1 MSTTFVTALLS
12 VRANMTYTEL
22 GKGKQRKEHIENG
35 TNRIVAQ
42 FGDKPSRE
50 AFVAYCENSMSRHPN
65 AVNEGFELRVSWAT
79 DELDPNNPDD
89 VQRGMEHAYL
99 LCHELAPDSPC
110 WVTMHTDGD
119 GGCVHAHA
127 TIVNHDVRTGLAI
140 NKGDTSLYAPRVQA
154 VNDELSR
161 ANGLQVL
168 GTDKSRETWEER
180 SATLDAKSFDRH
192 LGDKIAF
199 ARDNADS
206 MEAFKKNLEYAGV
219 TLTETAKTDK
229 KTGEVTT
236 GWSYKAK
243 DVWGPKM
250 RTRKRRASKL
260 CDEFTKSGI
269 EAYFEEKQAQAQAE
283 QSEVLSVEPEVQS
296 VQSEVTPVE
305 SEKTHEQSDFSPT
318 AVIAEAHEEPQE
330 ASQNDFHVYE
340 PSADDVSDMAGD
352 LRRAYMRHCD
362 AKGQNYMDDTYHRFV
377 SVQADPHDAWLE
389 LHAEVA
395 RAREEF
401 HRTKAELD
409 AVKQQRKDFAVGMA
423 IFRAVNRKSQSP
435 MTRMMADMYA
445 MMFQQM
451 MQAKREEAERKLYE
465 RRKAMWDAEKALK
478 NELKR
483 GEIGYKPHELPESLK
498 RIAEGYGR
506 SDDEKSLGDW

>member
-89 VQRGMEHAYL
+89 IQRGMEHAYL

-168 GTDKSRETWEER
+168 GADKSHTTWEER

-243 DVWGPKM
+243 DVWGPKL

-260 CDEFTKSGI
+260 CDEFTKDGI
-269 EAYFEEKQAQAQAE
+269 EAYFEEKQAQAEEQA
-283 QSEVLSVEPEVQS
+283 QKAPTEPEVVAAVPEDVPQDVRTHQS
-296 VQSEVTPVE
+296 P
-305 SEKTHEQSDFSPT
+305 
-318 AVIAEAHEEPQE
+318 EPQPIPAVPE
-330 ASQNDFHVYE
+330 PDTPQEDFHVYE

-352 LRRAYMRHCD
+352 LRRAYVRHCEG
-362 AKGQNYMDDTYHRFV
+362 KGQNYMDDTYHRFV

-435 MTRMMADMYA
+435 MARMMADMYA

-498 RIAEGYGR
+498 RITEGYGR
-506 SDDEKSLGDW
+506 SDDDKSLGDW

>member
-89 VQRGMEHAYL
+89 IQRGMEHAYL

-168 GTDKSRETWEER
+168 GADKSHTTWEER

-236 GWSYKAK
+236 GWSYRTI
-243 DVWGPKM
+243 DVWGPKH
-250 RTRKRRASKL
+250 RSRKRRASNL
-260 CDEFTKSGI
+260 CDDFTKDGI
-269 EAYFEEKQAQAQAE
+269 EAYFEEKQAQAEEQA
-283 QSEVLSVEPEVQS
+283 QKAPTEPEVVAAVPEDVPQDVQTHQS
-296 VQSEVTPVE
+296 P
-305 SEKTHEQSDFSPT
+305 
-318 AVIAEAHEEPQE
+318 EPQPIPAVPE
-330 ASQNDFHVYE
+330 PDTPQEDFHVYE

-352 LRRAYMRHCD
+352 LRRAYVRHCEG
-362 AKGQNYMDDTYHRFV
+362 KGQNYMDDTYHRFV

-423 IFRAVNRKSQSP
+423 IFRAVSRKSQSP
-435 MTRMMADMYA
+435 MARMMADMYA

-498 RIAEGYGR
+498 RITEGYGR
-506 SDDEKSLGDW
+506 SDDDKSLGDW

>member
-89 VQRGMEHAYL
+89 IQRGMEHAYL

-168 GTDKSRETWEER
+168 GADKSHTTWEER

-229 KTGEVTT
+229 KTGEVTS

-250 RTRKRRASKL
+250 RTRKRRASNL
-260 CDEFTKSGI
+260 CDDFTKDGI
-269 EAYFEEKQAQAQAE
+269 EAYFEEKQAQAEEQA
-283 QSEVLSVEPEVQS
+283 QKAPTEPEVVAAVPEDVPQDVQTHQS
-296 VQSEVTPVE
+296 PEPE
-305 SEKTHEQSDFSPT
+305 PIP
-318 AVIAEAHEEPQE
+318 AVPEPDTPQE
-330 ASQNDFHVYE
+330 DFHVYE

-352 LRRAYMRHCD
+352 LRRAYVRHCEG
-362 AKGQNYMDDTYHRFV
+362 KGQNYMDDTYHRFV

-435 MTRMMADMYA
+435 MARMMADMYA

-498 RIAEGYGR
+498 RITEGYGR
-506 SDDEKSLGDW
+506 SDDDKSLGDW

>member
-89 VQRGMEHAYL
+89 IQRGMEHAYL

-168 GTDKSRETWEER
+168 GADKSHTTWEER

-250 RTRKRRASKL
+250 RTRKRRASNL
-260 CDEFTKSGI
+260 CDDFTKDGI
-269 EAYFEEKQAQAQAE
+269 EAYFEEKQAQAEEQA
-283 QSEVLSVEPEVQS
+283 QKAPTEPEVVAAVPEDVPQDVQTHQS
-296 VQSEVTPVE
+296 PEPE
-305 SEKTHEQSDFSPT
+305 PIP
-318 AVIAEAHEEPQE
+318 AVPEPDTPQE
-330 ASQNDFHVYE
+330 DFHVYE

-352 LRRAYMRHCD
+352 LRRAYVRHCEG
-362 AKGQNYMDDTYHRFV
+362 KGQNYMDDTYHRFV

-401 HRTKAELD
+401 YRTKAELD

-435 MTRMMADMYA
+435 MARMMADMYA

-498 RIAEGYGR
+498 RITEGYGR
-506 SDDEKSLGDW
+506 SDDDKSLGDW

>member
-89 VQRGMEHAYL
+89 IQRGMEHAYL

-168 GTDKSRETWEER
+168 GADKSHTTWEER

-250 RTRKRRASKL
+250 RTRKRRASNL
-260 CDEFTKSGI
+260 CDDFTKDGI
-269 EAYFEEKQAQAQAE
+269 EAYFEEKQAQAEEQA
-283 QSEVLSVEPEVQS
+283 QKAPTEPEVVAAVPEDVPQDVWTHQS
-296 VQSEVTPVE
+296 P
-305 SEKTHEQSDFSPT
+305 
-318 AVIAEAHEEPQE
+318 EPQPIPAVPE
-330 ASQNDFHVYE
+330 PDTPQEDFHVYE

-352 LRRAYMRHCD
+352 LRRAYVRHCEG
-362 AKGQNYMDDTYHRFV
+362 KGQNYMDDTYHRFV

-435 MTRMMADMYA
+435 MARMMADMYA

-498 RIAEGYGR
+498 RITEGYGR
-506 SDDEKSLGDW
+506 SDDDKSLGDW

>member
-89 VQRGMEHAYL
+89 IQRGMEHAYL

-168 GTDKSRETWEER
+168 GADKSHTTWEER

-250 RTRKRRASKL
+250 RTRKRRASNL
-260 CDEFTKSGI
+260 CDDFTKDGI
-269 EAYFEEKQAQAQAE
+269 EAYFEEKQAQAEEQA
-283 QSEVLSVEPEVQS
+283 QKAPTEPEVVAAVPEDVPQDVQTHQS
-296 VQSEVTPVE
+296 P
-305 SEKTHEQSDFSPT
+305 
-318 AVIAEAHEEPQE
+318 EPQPIPAVPE
-330 ASQNDFHVYE
+330 PDTPQEDFHVYE

-352 LRRAYMRHCD
+352 LRRAYVRHCEG
-362 AKGQNYMDDTYHRFV
+362 KGQNYMDDTYHRFV

-401 HRTKAELD
+401 YRTKAELD

-435 MTRMMADMYA
+435 MARMMADMYA

-498 RIAEGYGR
+498 RITEGYGR
-506 SDDEKSLGDW
+506 SDDDKSLGDW

>member
-89 VQRGMEHAYL
+89 IQRGMEHAYL

-168 GTDKSRETWEER
+168 GADKSHTTWEER

-250 RTRKRRASKL
+250 RTRKRRASNL
-260 CDEFTKSGI
+260 CDDFTKDGI
-269 EAYFEEKQAQAQAE
+269 EAYFEEKQAQAEEQA
-283 QSEVLSVEPEVQS
+283 QKAPTEPEVVAAVPEDVPQDVRTHQS
-296 VQSEVTPVE
+296 P
-305 SEKTHEQSDFSPT
+305 
-318 AVIAEAHEEPQE
+318 EPQPIPAVPE
-330 ASQNDFHVYE
+330 PDTPQEDFHVYE

-352 LRRAYMRHCD
+352 LRRAYVRHCEG
-362 AKGQNYMDDTYHRFV
+362 KGQNYMDDTYHRFV

-435 MTRMMADMYA
+435 MARMMADMYA

-498 RIAEGYGR
+498 RITEGYGR
-506 SDDEKSLGDW
+506 SDDDKSLGDW

>member
-89 VQRGMEHAYL
+89 IQRGMEHAYL

-168 GTDKSRETWEER
+168 GADKSHTTWEER

-250 RTRKRRASKL
+250 RTRKRRASNL
-260 CDEFTKSGI
+260 CDDFTKDGI
-269 EAYFEEKQAQAQAE
+269 EAYFEEKQAQAEEQA
-283 QSEVLSVEPEVQS
+283 QKAPTEPEVVAAVPEDVPQDVQTHQS
-296 VQSEVTPVE
+296 PEPE
-305 SEKTHEQSDFSPT
+305 PIP
-318 AVIAEAHEEPQE
+318 AVPEPDTPQE
-330 ASQNDFHVYE
+330 DFHVYE

-352 LRRAYMRHCD
+352 LRRAYVRHCEG
-362 AKGQNYMDDTYHRFV
+362 KGQSYMDDTYHRFV

-401 HRTKAELD
+401 YRTKAELD

-435 MTRMMADMYA
+435 MARMMADMYA

-498 RIAEGYGR
+498 RITEGYGR
-506 SDDEKSLGDW
+506 SDDDKSLGDW

>member
-1 MSTTFVTALLS
+1 MSTTYVQPLPDVQGRMS
-12 VRANMTYTEL
+12 YTEFGG
-22 GKGKQRKEHIENG
+22 GKKRREHIANG

-42 FGDKPSRE
+42 YGDMPSRGE
-50 AFVAYCENSMSRHPN
+50 FVAYCKENKLVHPN

-89 VQRGMEHAYL
+89 IQRGMEHAYL

-168 GTDKSRETWEER
+168 GADKSHTTWEER

-250 RTRKRRASKL
+250 RTRKRRASNL
-260 CDEFTKSGI
+260 CDDFTKDGI
-269 EAYFEEKQAQAQAE
+269 EAYFEEKQAQAEEQA
-283 QSEVLSVEPEVQS
+283 QKAPTEPEVVAAVPEDVPQDVQTHQS
-296 VQSEVTPVE
+296 PEPE
-305 SEKTHEQSDFSPT
+305 PIP
-318 AVIAEAHEEPQE
+318 AVPEPDTPQE
-330 ASQNDFHVYE
+330 DFHVYE

-352 LRRAYMRHCD
+352 LRRAYVRHCEG
-362 AKGQNYMDDTYHRFV
+362 KGQNYMDDTYHRFV

-423 IFRAVNRKSQSP
+423 IFRAVSRKSQSP
-435 MTRMMADMYA
+435 MARMMADMYA

-498 RIAEGYGR
+498 RITEGYGR
-506 SDDEKSLGDW
+506 SDDDKSLGDW

>member
-1 MSTTFVTALLS
+1 MSTTYVQPLPDVQGRMS
-12 VRANMTYTEL
+12 YTEFGG
-22 GKGKQRKEHIENG
+22 GKKRREHIANG

-42 FGDKPSRE
+42 YGDMPSRGE
-50 AFVAYCENSMSRHPN
+50 FVAYCKENKLVHPN

-89 VQRGMEHAYL
+89 IQRGMEHAYL

-168 GTDKSRETWEER
+168 GADKSHTTWEER

-250 RTRKRRASKL
+250 RTRKRRASNL
-260 CDEFTKSGI
+260 CDDFTKDGI
-269 EAYFEEKQAQAQAE
+269 EAYFEEKQAQAEEQA
-283 QSEVLSVEPEVQS
+283 QKAPTEPEVVAAVPEDVPQDVQTHQS
-296 VQSEVTPVE
+296 PEPE
-305 SEKTHEQSDFSPT
+305 PIP
-318 AVIAEAHEEPQE
+318 AVPEPDTPQE
-330 ASQNDFHVYE
+330 DFHVYE

-352 LRRAYMRHCD
+352 LRRAYVRHCEG
-362 AKGQNYMDDTYHRFV
+362 KGQNYMDDTYHRFV

-435 MTRMMADMYA
+435 MARMMADMYA

-498 RIAEGYGR
+498 RITEGYGR
-506 SDDEKSLGDW
+506 SDDDKSLGDW

>member
-89 VQRGMEHAYL
+89 IQRGMEHAYL

-168 GTDKSRETWEER
+168 GADKSHTTWEER

-250 RTRKRRASKL
+250 RTRKRRASNL
-260 CDEFTKSGI
+260 CDDFTKDGI
-269 EAYFEEKQAQAQAE
+269 EAYFEEKQAQAEEQA
-283 QSEVLSVEPEVQS
+283 QKVPTEPEVVAAVPEDVPQDVQTHQS
-296 VQSEVTPVE
+296 P
-305 SEKTHEQSDFSPT
+305 
-318 AVIAEAHEEPQE
+318 EPQPIPAVPE
-330 ASQNDFHVYE
+330 PDTPQEDFHVYE

-352 LRRAYMRHCD
+352 LRRAYVRHCEG
-362 AKGQNYMDDTYHRFV
+362 KGQNYMDDTYHRFV

-401 HRTKAELD
+401 YRTKAELD

-435 MTRMMADMYA
+435 MARMMADMYA

-498 RIAEGYGR
+498 RITEGYGR
-506 SDDEKSLGDW
+506 SDDDKSLGDW

>member
-89 VQRGMEHAYL
+89 IQRGMEHAYL

-168 GTDKSRETWEER
+168 GADKSHTTWEER

-243 DVWGPKM
+243 DVWGPKL

-260 CDEFTKSGI
+260 CDEFTKDGI
-269 EAYFEEKQAQAQAE
+269 EAYFEEKQAQAEEQA
-283 QSEVLSVEPEVQS
+283 QKAPTEPEVVAAVPEDVPQDVRTHQS
-296 VQSEVTPVE
+296 P
-305 SEKTHEQSDFSPT
+305 
-318 AVIAEAHEEPQE
+318 EPQPIPAVPE
-330 ASQNDFHVYE
+330 PDTPQEDFHVYE
-340 PSADDVSDMAGD
+340 PSADDVSDMARD
-352 LRRAYMRHCD
+352 LRRAYVRHCEG
-362 AKGQNYMDDTYHRFV
+362 KGQSYMDDTYHRFV

-435 MTRMMADMYA
+435 MARMMADMYA

-498 RIAEGYGR
+498 RITEGYGR
-506 SDDEKSLGDW
+506 SDDDKSLGDW

>member
-1 MSTTFVTALLS
+1 MSTTYVQPLPDVQGRMS
-12 VRANMTYTEL
+12 YTEFGG
-22 GKGKQRKEHIENG
+22 GKKRREHIANG

-42 FGDKPSRE
+42 YGDMPSRGE
-50 AFVAYCENSMSRHPN
+50 FVAYCKENKLVHPN

-89 VQRGMEHAYL
+89 IQRGMEHAYL

-168 GTDKSRETWEER
+168 GADKSHTTWEER

-250 RTRKRRASKL
+250 RTRKRRASNL
-260 CDEFTKSGI
+260 CDDFTKDGI
-269 EAYFEEKQAQAQAE
+269 EAYFEEKQAQAEEQA
-283 QSEVLSVEPEVQS
+283 QKVPTEPEVVAAVPEDVPQDVQTHQS
-296 VQSEVTPVE
+296 PEPE
-305 SEKTHEQSDFSPT
+305 PIP
-318 AVIAEAHEEPQE
+318 AVPEPDTPQE
-330 ASQNDFHVYE
+330 DFHVYE

-352 LRRAYMRHCD
+352 LRRAYVRHCEG
-362 AKGQNYMDDTYHRFV
+362 KGQNYMDDTYHRFV

-435 MTRMMADMYA
+435 MARMMADMYA

-498 RIAEGYGR
+498 RITEGYGR
-506 SDDEKSLGDW
+506 SDDDKSLGDW

>member
-1 MSTTFVTALLS
+1 MSTTYVQPLPDVQGRMS
-12 VRANMTYTEL
+12 YTEFGG
-22 GKGKQRKEHIENG
+22 GKKRREHIANG

-42 FGDKPSRE
+42 YGDMPSRGE
-50 AFVAYCENSMSRHPN
+50 FVAYCKENKLVHPN

-89 VQRGMEHAYL
+89 IQRGMEHAYL

-140 NKGDTSLYAPRVQA
+140 NKGDTSLYAHRVQA

-168 GTDKSRETWEER
+168 GTDKSRERWEER

-206 MEAFKKNLEYAGV
+206 MEAFKRNLEYAGV
-219 TLTETAKTDK
+219 ALNETSKVNK

-236 GWSYKAK
+236 GWSYRTI
-243 DVWGPKM
+243 DVWGPK
-250 RTRKRRASKL
+250 RRSRKRRASKL
-260 CDEFTKSGI
+260 CDEFTKDGI
-269 EAYFEEKQAQAQAE
+269 EAYFEEKQAQAEEQA
-283 QSEVLSVEPEVQS
+283 QKAPTEPEVVAAVPEDVPQDVQTHQS
-296 VQSEVTPVE
+296 PEPEPIPAALEPDT
-305 SEKTHEQSDFSPT
+305 
-318 AVIAEAHEEPQE
+318 PQE
-330 ASQNDFHVYE
+330 DFHVYE
-340 PSADDVSDMAGD
+340 PNADDVSDMAGD
-352 LRRAYMRHCD
+352 LRRAYVRHCEG
-362 AKGQNYMDDTYHRFV
+362 KGQNYMDDTYHRFV

-401 HRTKAELD
+401 HRTRAELD

-423 IFRAVNRKSQSP
+423 IFRMVNRKSQSP
-435 MTRMMADMYA
+435 MARMMADMYA

-451 MQAKREEAERKLYE
+451 MQAEREETERRLYE

-498 RIAEGYGR
+498 RITEGYGR
-506 SDDEKSLGDW
+506 SDDDKSLGD

>member
-89 VQRGMEHAYL
+89 IQRGMEHAYL

-168 GTDKSRETWEER
+168 GADKSHTTWEER

-243 DVWGPKM
+243 DVWGPKL

-260 CDEFTKSGI
+260 CDDFTKDGI
-269 EAYFEEKQAQAQAE
+269 EAYFEEKQAQAEEQA
-283 QSEVLSVEPEVQS
+283 QKAPAEPEVVAAVPEDVPQDVQTHQS
-296 VQSEVTPVE
+296 PEPE
-305 SEKTHEQSDFSPT
+305 PIP
-318 AVIAEAHEEPQE
+318 AVPEPDTPQE
-330 ASQNDFHVYE
+330 DFHVYE

-352 LRRAYMRHCD
+352 LRRAYVRHCEG
-362 AKGQNYMDDTYHRFV
+362 KGQNYMDDTYHRFV

-435 MTRMMADMYA
+435 MARMMADMYA

-498 RIAEGYGR
+498 RITEGYGR
-506 SDDEKSLGDW
+506 SDDDKSLGDW

>member
-89 VQRGMEHAYL
+89 IQRGMEHAYL

-168 GTDKSRETWEER
+168 GADKSHTTWEER

-219 TLTETAKTDK
+219 TLTETTKTDK

-260 CDEFTKSGI
+260 CDDFTKDGI
-269 EAYFEEKQAQAQAE
+269 EAYFEEKQAQAEEQA
-283 QSEVLSVEPEVQS
+283 QKAPAEPEVVAAVPEDVPQDVQTHQS
-296 VQSEVTPVE
+296 PEPE
-305 SEKTHEQSDFSPT
+305 PIP
-318 AVIAEAHEEPQE
+318 AVPEPDTPQE
-330 ASQNDFHVYE
+330 DFHVYE

-352 LRRAYMRHCD
+352 LRRAYVRHCEG
-362 AKGQNYMDDTYHRFV
+362 KGQNYMDDTYHRFV

-435 MTRMMADMYA
+435 MARMMADMYA

-498 RIAEGYGR
+498 RITEGYGR
-506 SDDEKSLGDW
+506 SDDDKSLGDW

>member
-89 VQRGMEHAYL
+89 IQRGMEHAYL

-168 GTDKSRETWEER
+168 GADKSHTTWEER

-250 RTRKRRASKL
+250 RTRKRRASNL
-260 CDEFTKSGI
+260 CDGFTKSGI
-269 EAYFEEKQAQAQAE
+269 EAYFEEKQAQAEEQA
-283 QSEVLSVEPEVQS
+283 QKAPTEPEVVAAVPEDVPQDVQTHQS
-296 VQSEVTPVE
+296 PEPE
-305 SEKTHEQSDFSPT
+305 PIP
-318 AVIAEAHEEPQE
+318 AVPEPDTPQE
-330 ASQNDFHVYE
+330 DFHVYE

-352 LRRAYMRHCD
+352 LRRAYVRHCEG
-362 AKGQNYMDDTYHRFV
+362 KGQNYMDDTYHRFV

-401 HRTKAELD
+401 YRTKAELD

-435 MTRMMADMYA
+435 MARMMADMYA

-465 RRKAMWDAEKALK
+465 RRKSMWDAEKALK

-498 RIAEGYGR
+498 RITEGYGR
-506 SDDEKSLGDW
+506 SDDDKSLGGW

>member
-89 VQRGMEHAYL
+89 IQRGMEHAYL

-168 GTDKSRETWEER
+168 GTDKSHTTWEER

-260 CDEFTKSGI
+260 CDEFTKDGI
-269 EAYFEEKQAQAQAE
+269 EAYFEEKQAQAEEQA
-283 QSEVLSVEPEVQS
+283 QKAPTEPEVVAAVPEDVPQDVRTHQS
-296 VQSEVTPVE
+296 P
-305 SEKTHEQSDFSPT
+305 
-318 AVIAEAHEEPQE
+318 EPQPIPAVPE
-330 ASQNDFHVYE
+330 PDTPQEDFHVYE

-352 LRRAYMRHCD
+352 LRRAYVRHCEG
-362 AKGQNYMDDTYHRFV
+362 KGQNYMDDTYHRFV

-401 HRTKAELD
+401 YRTKAELD

-435 MTRMMADMYA
+435 MARMMADMYA

-498 RIAEGYGR
+498 RITEGYGR
-506 SDDEKSLGDW
+506 SDDDKSLGDW

>member
-1 MSTTFVTALLS
+1 MKRIGVNANQIARRYNMEAKNARPWSTMSAPAGTREDVKSFEEFTQELRKTNTLLEQLNESVRKQTMEMQLSELYPEVRALL
-12 VRANMTYTEL
+12 ED
-22 GKGKQRKEHIENG
+22 
-35 TNRIVAQ
+35 
-42 FGDKPSRE
+42 FGD
-50 AFVAYCENSMSRHPN
+50 
-65 AVNEGFELRVSWAT
+65 AT
-79 DELDPNNPDD
+79 HLPD
-89 VQRGMEHAYL
+89 V
-99 LCHELAPDSPC
+99 
-110 WVTMHTDGD
+110 V
-119 GGCVHAHA
+119 
-127 TIVNHDVRTGLAI
+127 
-140 NKGDTSLYAPRVQA
+140 
-154 VNDELSR
+154 DELSR

-168 GTDKSRETWEER
+168 GADKSHTTWEER

-250 RTRKRRASKL
+250 RTRKRRASNL
-260 CDEFTKSGI
+260 CDDFTKDGI
-269 EAYFEEKQAQAQAE
+269 EAYFEEKQAQAEEQA
-283 QSEVLSVEPEVQS
+283 QKAPTEPEVVAAVPEDVPQDVRTHQS
-296 VQSEVTPVE
+296 PEPE
-305 SEKTHEQSDFSPT
+305 PIP
-318 AVIAEAHEEPQE
+318 AVPEPDTPQE
-330 ASQNDFHVYE
+330 DFHVYE

-352 LRRAYMRHCD
+352 LRRAYVRHCEG
-362 AKGQNYMDDTYHRFV
+362 KGQNYMDDTYHRFV

-435 MTRMMADMYA
+435 MARMMADMYA

-498 RIAEGYGR
+498 RITEGYGR
-506 SDDEKSLGDW
+506 SDDDKSLGDW

>member
-89 VQRGMEHAYL
+89 IQRGMEHAYL

-168 GTDKSRETWEER
+168 GADKSHTTWEER

-250 RTRKRRASKL
+250 RTRKRRASNL
-260 CDEFTKSGI
+260 CDDFTKDGI
-269 EAYFEEKQAQAQAE
+269 EAYFEEKQAQAEEQA
-283 QSEVLSVEPEVQS
+283 QKAPTEPEVVAAVPEDVPQDVQTHQS
-296 VQSEVTPVE
+296 PEPE
-305 SEKTHEQSDFSPT
+305 PIP
-318 AVIAEAHEEPQE
+318 AVPEPDTPQE
-330 ASQNDFHVYE
+330 DFHVYE

-352 LRRAYMRHCD
+352 LRRAYVRHCEG
-362 AKGQNYMDDTYHRFV
+362 KGQNYMDDTYHRFV

-435 MTRMMADMYA
+435 MARMMADMYA

-498 RIAEGYGR
+498 RITEGYGR
-506 SDDEKSLGDW
+506 SDDDKSLGDW

>member
-1 MSTTFVTALLS
+1 MSTTYVQPLPDVQGRMS
-12 VRANMTYTEL
+12 YTEFGG
-22 GKGKQRKEHIENG
+22 GKKRREHIANG

-42 FGDKPSRE
+42 YGDMPSRGE
-50 AFVAYCENSMSRHPN
+50 FVAYCKENKLVHPN

-89 VQRGMEHAYL
+89 IQRGMEHAYL

-168 GTDKSRETWEER
+168 GADKSHTTWEER

-250 RTRKRRASKL
+250 RTRKRRASNL
-260 CDEFTKSGI
+260 CDDFTKDGI
-269 EAYFEEKQAQAQAE
+269 EAYFEEKQAQAEEQA
-283 QSEVLSVEPEVQS
+283 QKAPAEPEVVAAVPEDVPQDVQTHQS
-296 VQSEVTPVE
+296 PEPE
-305 SEKTHEQSDFSPT
+305 PIP
-318 AVIAEAHEEPQE
+318 AVPEPDTPQE
-330 ASQNDFHVYE
+330 DFHVYE

-352 LRRAYMRHCD
+352 LRRAYVRHCEG
-362 AKGQNYMDDTYHRFV
+362 KGQNYMDDTYHRFV

-401 HRTKAELD
+401 YRTKAELD

-435 MTRMMADMYA
+435 MARMMADMYA

-483 GEIGYKPHELPESLK
+483 GEIGYKPHELPESLR
-498 RIAEGYGR
+498 RITEGYGR
-506 SDDEKSLGDW
+506 SDDDKSLGDW

>member
-1 MSTTFVTALLS
+1 MSTTYVQPLPDVQGRMS
-12 VRANMTYTEL
+12 YTEFGG
-22 GKGKQRKEHIENG
+22 GKKRREHIANG

-42 FGDKPSRE
+42 YGDMPSRGE
-50 AFVAYCENSMSRHPN
+50 FVAYCKENKLVHPN

-89 VQRGMEHAYL
+89 IQRGMEHAYL

-168 GTDKSRETWEER
+168 GADKSHTTWEER

-250 RTRKRRASKL
+250 RTRKRRASNL
-260 CDEFTKSGI
+260 CDDFTKDGI
-269 EAYFEEKQAQAQAE
+269 EAYFEEKQAQAEEQA
-283 QSEVLSVEPEVQS
+283 QKAPTEPEVVASVPEDVPQDVRTHQS
-296 VQSEVTPVE
+296 PEPE
-305 SEKTHEQSDFSPT
+305 PIP
-318 AVIAEAHEEPQE
+318 AVPEPDTPQE
-330 ASQNDFHVYE
+330 DFHVYE

-352 LRRAYMRHCD
+352 LRRAYVRHCEG
-362 AKGQNYMDDTYHRFV
+362 KGQNYMDDTYHRFV

-435 MTRMMADMYA
+435 MARMMADMYA

-498 RIAEGYGR
+498 RITEGYGR
-506 SDDEKSLGDW
+506 SDDDKSLGDW

>member
-89 VQRGMEHAYL
+89 IQRGMEHAYL

-168 GTDKSRETWEER
+168 GADKSHTTWEER

-243 DVWGPKM
+243 DVWGPKH
-250 RTRKRRASKL
+250 RSRKRRASNL
-260 CDEFTKSGI
+260 CDDFTKDGI
-269 EAYFEEKQAQAQAE
+269 EAYFEEKQAQAEEQA
-283 QSEVLSVEPEVQS
+283 QKAPTEPEVVAAVPEDVPQDVQTHQS
-296 VQSEVTPVE
+296 PEPE
-305 SEKTHEQSDFSPT
+305 PIP
-318 AVIAEAHEEPQE
+318 AVPEPDTPQE
-330 ASQNDFHVYE
+330 DFHVYE

-352 LRRAYMRHCD
+352 LRRAYVRHCEG
-362 AKGQNYMDDTYHRFV
+362 KGQNYMDDTYHRFV

-401 HRTKAELD
+401 YRTKAELD

-435 MTRMMADMYA
+435 MARMMADMYA

-498 RIAEGYGR
+498 RITEGYGR
-506 SDDEKSLGDW
+506 SDDDKSLGDW

>member
-1 MSTTFVTALLS
+1 MSTTYVQPLPDVQGRMS
-12 VRANMTYTEL
+12 YTEFGG
-22 GKGKQRKEHIENG
+22 GKKRREHIANG

-42 FGDKPSRE
+42 YGDMPSRGE
-50 AFVAYCENSMSRHPN
+50 FVAYCKENKLVHPN
-65 AVNEGFELRVSWAT
+65 ALNEGFELRVSWAT

-89 VQRGMEHAYL
+89 IQRGMEHAYL

-168 GTDKSRETWEER
+168 GADKSHTTWEER

-260 CDEFTKSGI
+260 CDEFTKDGI
-269 EAYFEEKQAQAQAE
+269 EAYFEEKQAQAEEQA
-283 QSEVLSVEPEVQS
+283 QKAPTEPEVVAAVPEDVPQD
-296 VQSEVTPVE
+296 VR
-305 SEKTHEQSDFSPT
+305 THQPPEPEPIP
-318 AVIAEAHEEPQE
+318 AVPEPDTPQE
-330 ASQNDFHVYE
+330 DFHVYE

-352 LRRAYMRHCD
+352 LRRAYVRHCEG
-362 AKGQNYMDDTYHRFV
+362 KGQNYMDDTYHRFV

-435 MTRMMADMYA
+435 MARMMADMYA

-498 RIAEGYGR
+498 RITEGYGR
-506 SDDEKSLGDW
+506 SDDDKSLGDW

>member
-89 VQRGMEHAYL
+89 IQRGMEHAYL

-168 GTDKSRETWEER
+168 GADKSHTTWEER

-250 RTRKRRASKL
+250 RTRKRRASNL
-260 CDEFTKSGI
+260 CDDFTKDGI
-269 EAYFEEKQAQAQAE
+269 EAYFEEKQAQAEEQA
-283 QSEVLSVEPEVQS
+283 QKAPTEPEVVAAVPEDVPQDVQTHQS
-296 VQSEVTPVE
+296 PEPEPIPAVPEPDTPKE
-305 SEKTHEQSDFSPT
+305 
-318 AVIAEAHEEPQE
+318 
-330 ASQNDFHVYE
+330 DFHVYE

-352 LRRAYMRHCD
+352 LRRAYVRHCEG
-362 AKGQNYMDDTYHRFV
+362 KGQNYMDDTYHRFV

-435 MTRMMADMYA
+435 MARMMADMYA

-498 RIAEGYGR
+498 RITEGYGR
-506 SDDEKSLGDW
+506 SDDDKSLGDW

>member
-89 VQRGMEHAYL
+89 IQRGMEHAYL

-168 GTDKSRETWEER
+168 GADKSHTTWEER

-250 RTRKRRASKL
+250 RTRKRRASNL
-260 CDEFTKSGI
+260 CDDFTKDGI
-269 EAYFEEKQAQAQAE
+269 EAYFEEKQAQAEEQA
-283 QSEVLSVEPEVQS
+283 QKAPTEPEVVAAVPEDVPQDVQTHQS
-296 VQSEVTPVE
+296 PEPE
-305 SEKTHEQSDFSPT
+305 PIP
-318 AVIAEAHEEPQE
+318 AVPEPDTPQE
-330 ASQNDFHVYE
+330 DFHVYE

-352 LRRAYMRHCD
+352 LRRAYVRHCEG
-362 AKGQNYMDDTYHRFV
+362 KGQNYMDDMYHRFV

-423 IFRAVNRKSQSP
+423 IFRAVSRKSQSP
-435 MTRMMADMYA
+435 MARMMADMYA

-498 RIAEGYGR
+498 RITEGYGR
-506 SDDEKSLGDW
+506 SDDDKSLGDW

>member
-89 VQRGMEHAYL
+89 IQRGMEHAYL

-168 GTDKSRETWEER
+168 GADKSHTTWEER

-250 RTRKRRASKL
+250 RTRKRRASNL
-260 CDEFTKSGI
+260 CDDFTKDGI
-269 EAYFEEKQAQAQAE
+269 EAYFEEKQAQAEEQA
-283 QSEVLSVEPEVQS
+283 QKAPTEPEVVAAVPEDVPQDVQTHQS
-296 VQSEVTPVE
+296 PEPE
-305 SEKTHEQSDFSPT
+305 PIP
-318 AVIAEAHEEPQE
+318 AVPEPDTPQE
-330 ASQNDFHVYE
+330 DFHVYE

-352 LRRAYMRHCD
+352 LRRAYVRHCEG
-362 AKGQNYMDDTYHRFV
+362 KGQSYMDDTYHRFV

-401 HRTKAELD
+401 YRTKAELD

-435 MTRMMADMYA
+435 MARMMADMYA

-451 MQAKREEAERKLYE
+451 MQAKCEEAERKLYE

-498 RIAEGYGR
+498 RITEGYGR
-506 SDDEKSLGDW
+506 SDDDKSLGDW

>member
-89 VQRGMEHAYL
+89 IQRGMEHAYL

-168 GTDKSRETWEER
+168 GQDKAHETWAQR

-219 TLTETAKTDK
+219 TLTETTKTDK

-260 CDEFTKSGI
+260 CDEFTKDGI
-269 EAYFEEKQAQAQAE
+269 EAYFEEKERQAAVSEARKESQAKVQEKAQTEALETAAE
-283 QSEVLSVEPEVQS
+283 PLQPEIPSAQSEPKPTQPEPKP
-296 VQSEVTPVE
+296 VQSEKVPGK
-305 SEKTHEQSDFSPT
+305 SE
-318 AVIAEAHEEPQE
+318 
-330 ASQNDFHVYE
+330 
-340 PSADDVSDMAGD
+340 
-352 LRRAYMRHCD
+352 
-362 AKGQNYMDDTYHRFV
+362 
-377 SVQADPHDAWLE
+377 
-389 LHAEVA
+389 
-395 RAREEF
+395 
-401 HRTKAELD
+401 
-409 AVKQQRKDFAVGMA
+409 
-423 IFRAVNRKSQSP
+423 
-435 MTRMMADMYA
+435 TRPEYT
-445 MMFQQM
+445 
-451 MQAKREEAERKLYE
+451 
-465 RRKAMWDAEKALK
+465 
-478 NELKR
+478 
-483 GEIGYKPHELPESLK
+483 PHELPESLK
-498 RIAEGYGR
+498 RIVEGFGNGR
-506 SDDEKSLGDW
+506 DDDKSLGDW

>member
-89 VQRGMEHAYL
+89 IQRGMEHAYL

-110 WVTMHTDGD
+110 WVTMHTGGD

-168 GTDKSRETWEER
+168 GTDKSHTTWEER

-250 RTRKRRASKL
+250 RTRKRRASNL
-260 CDEFTKSGI
+260 CDDFTKDGI
-269 EAYFEEKQAQAQAE
+269 EAYFEEKQAQAEEQA
-283 QSEVLSVEPEVQS
+283 QKAPTEPEVVAAVPEDVPQDVQTHQS
-296 VQSEVTPVE
+296 PEPE
-305 SEKTHEQSDFSPT
+305 PIP
-318 AVIAEAHEEPQE
+318 AVPEPDTPQE
-330 ASQNDFHVYE
+330 DFHVYE

-352 LRRAYMRHCD
+352 LRRAYVRHCEG
-362 AKGQNYMDDTYHRFV
+362 KGQNYMDDTYHRFV

-435 MTRMMADMYA
+435 MARMMADMYA

-451 MQAKREEAERKLYE
+451 MQAEREETERRLYE

-498 RIAEGYGR
+498 RITEGYGR
-506 SDDEKSLGDW
+506 SDDDKSLGD

>member
-1 MSTTFVTALLS
+1 MSTTYVQPLPDVQGRMS
-12 VRANMTYTEL
+12 YTEFGG
-22 GKGKQRKEHIENG
+22 GKKRREHIANG

-42 FGDKPSRE
+42 YGDMPSRGE
-50 AFVAYCENSMSRHPN
+50 FVAYCKENKLVHPN

-89 VQRGMEHAYL
+89 IQRGMEHAYL

-168 GTDKSRETWEER
+168 GADKSHTTWEER

-260 CDEFTKSGI
+260 CDDFTKDGI
-269 EAYFEEKQAQAQAE
+269 EAYFEEKQAQAEEQA
-283 QSEVLSVEPEVQS
+283 QKAPTEPEVVAAVPEDVPQDVRMHQS
-296 VQSEVTPVE
+296 P
-305 SEKTHEQSDFSPT
+305 
-318 AVIAEAHEEPQE
+318 EPQPIPAVPE
-330 ASQNDFHVYE
+330 PDTLQEDFHVYE

-352 LRRAYMRHCD
+352 LRRAYVRHCEG
-362 AKGQNYMDDTYHRFV
+362 KGQNYMDDTYHRFV

-435 MTRMMADMYA
+435 MARMMADMYA

-498 RIAEGYGR
+498 RITEGYGR
-506 SDDEKSLGDW
+506 SDDDKSLGDW

>member
-65 AVNEGFELRVSWAT
+65 ALNEGFELRVSWAT

-89 VQRGMEHAYL
+89 IQRGMEHAYL

-168 GTDKSRETWEER
+168 GADKSHTTWEER

-219 TLTETAKTDK
+219 TLTETTKTDK

-260 CDEFTKSGI
+260 CDDFTKDGI
-269 EAYFEEKQAQAQAE
+269 EAYFEEKQAQAEE
-283 QSEVLSVEPEVQS
+283 QVQKAPTEPEVA
-296 VQSEVTPVE
+296 VVVPEEVTEDVRPKATE
-305 SEKTHEQSDFSPT
+305 SKPIPEVQEPET
-318 AVIAEAHEEPQE
+318 PQE
-330 ASQNDFHVYE
+330 DFHVYE

-352 LRRAYMRHCD
+352 LRRAYVRHCEG
-362 AKGQNYMDDTYHRFV
+362 KGQNYMDDTYHRFV

-435 MTRMMADMYA
+435 MARMMADMYA

-498 RIAEGYGR
+498 RITEGYGR
-506 SDDEKSLGDW
+506 SDDDKSLGDW